1 MRLKMYT
8 SAMSSEFL
16 RILMKRENEMMLYDA
31 ARGWKNHFVIS
42 LEQRVRGSS
51 PARFTTSSTNLL
63 NSNYLVCQL
72 RSAQGQ
78 FGNIWEQNPCDSLD
92 RTPLRVR
99 NYVHVDV

>member
-42 LEQRVRGSS
+42 LETTGS
-51 PARFTTSSTNLL
+51 RFES
-63 NSNYLVCQL
+63 C
-72 RSAQGQ
+72 
-78 FGNIWEQNPCDSLD
+78 P
-92 RTPLRVR
+92 
-99 NYVHVDV
+99 VHHFFD